1 MDDSTEVPLSTE
13 LEMIGEMWGSDV
25 YMVYRQEWNEWIIRN
40 TTDEGLPV
48 GVDSKEVRASTLEE
62 AVEKIKQGEYDT
74 YP

>member
-1 MDDSTEVPLSTE
+1 MSDSDEVSLSTE

-25 YMVYRQEWNEWIIRN
+25 YMVYRQEWNEWVIRN

-48 GVDSKEVRASTLEE
+48 GVEGKEVRAPTLEG
-62 AVEKIKQGEYDT
+62 AIEKIKQEGYDS